1 MGLLLGEFLVS
12 VIIAVIVLAL
22 FYLAWRVV
30 SWILAPRLRHRFDK
44 TSVAFVE
51 TILKFGMFGL
61 GVIAALG
68 AAGIK
73 TAALL
78 GSLGVAGLTI
88 GFALRDTLSNII
100 CGWISPSPWRS
111 PKTWT
116 GRG

>member
-1 MGLLLGEFLVS
+1 
-12 VIIAVIVLAL
+12 
-22 FYLAWRVV
+22 
-30 SWILAPRLRHRFDK
+30 
-44 TSVAFVE
+44 
-51 TILKFGMFGL
+51 MFGL